1 MASGTKIR
9 LFTKLL
15 DAADAPLWVISP
27 SGRLAY
33 LSAGCAAWLGVSIE
47 SLVDRQSIAGAPVT
61 DDPLDRLAA
70 SLSPPSGLSA
80 RGTASLRVQPPPV
93 SQYRPKPLEVRFVRV
108 GDGDQALTIA
118 VGGNFDDRQIDHEVQ
133 DAVAIRQRLD
143 AWRKQH
149 ADVTKIVTAGDSPVT
164 KRLRRR
170 LQVAA
175 RARTDIAFIG
185 PVGCGS
191 ESIATR
197 IHQLSAP
204 GEPLITVDGPLMDA
218 ELLEAT
224 LTSAIH
230 RLTESAD
237 AQATTLIRGLDE
249 MPFDAQQRLAELLT
263 TFGGRLRLMAL
274 CGSHVTTLEDPDRG
288 QATEGES
295 ALDEVVV
302 ARGVHHHLIELLSA
316 LTIPVPSLTDRIDD
330 LPLLATALLDRHRG
344 RGEISADRI
353 NRAALDAIVTYPWP
367 GNYDELSAAI
377 DHAARRAS
385 GPQISVEHLPLAIR
399 SFRSSDNP
407 AAQKQHRVSL
417 DDAVA
422 RFEMRLIDEAIEA
435 AGGNRAEAARRLGI
449 SRARLLRK
457 IDDAAKKQS
466 DD

>member
-15 DAADAPLWVISP
+15 DAADAPMWVISP

-33 LSAGCAAWLGVSIE
+33 LSAGCAAWLGVTIE

-61 DDPLDRLAA
+61 DDPFDRLAA
-70 SLSPPSGLSA
+70 ALSPPTGLSS
-80 RGTASLRVQPPPV
+80 RGTASLRVQPPAIADH
-93 SQYRPKPLEVRFVRV
+93 RPEPLEVRFVRV
-108 GDGDQALTIA
+108 GSGDQALTIA
-118 VGGNFDDRQIDHEVQ
+118 VGGTFADRQTDHELQ

-149 ADVTKIVTAGDSPVT
+149 AEIAKVVTAGDSAVI

-175 RARTDIAFIG
+175 RARTDISFIG
-185 PVGCGS
+185 PAGCGS

-224 LTSAIH
+224 LSSAIH
-230 RLTESAD
+230 QLTESSD
-237 AQATTLIRGLDE
+237 AQATTLVRGLDE
-249 MPFDAQQRLAELLT
+249 MPFDAQQRLVELLT
-263 TFGGRLRLMAL
+263 TFGGRLRLIGL
-274 CGSHVTTLEDPDRG
+274 CGPQVATLEDPDRG
-288 QATEGES
+288 ETDAGES
-295 ALDEVVV
+295 ALDEVVI
-302 ARGVHHHLIELLSA
+302 ARGVHRQLIELLCA
-316 LTIPVPSLTDRIDD
+316 LSIPVPPLTDRIDD
-330 LPLLATALLDRHRG
+330 LPLLATALLDRFRAG
-344 RGEISADRI
+344 GATSAERI
-353 NRAALDAIVTYPWP
+353 NRVALDAIVTYPWP
-367 GNYDELSAAI
+367 GNYDELSATI
-377 DHAARRAS
+377 EHAARRAS

-422 RFEMRLIDEAIEA
+422 RFEMRLIDEAIES

-457 IDDAAKKQS
+457 IDDAAKQQS

>member
-47 SLVDRQSIAGAPVT
+47 SLIDRQSIAGAPVS

-70 SLSPPSGLSA
+70 SLSPPSGLSS
-80 RGTASLRVQPPPV
+80 RGTASLRVQPPATAEH
-93 SQYRPKPLEVRFVRV
+93 RPDPIEVRFVRV
-108 GDGDQALTIA
+108 GSGDQALTVA
-118 VGGNFDDRQIDHEVQ
+118 VGGGFTDRQVDHELQ

-149 ADVTKIVTAGDSPVT
+149 ADIAKLVTAGDSAAA
-164 KRLRRR
+164 KRMRRR

-175 RARTDIAFIG
+175 RARSDIGFIG
-185 PVGCGS
+185 SSGCGS

-204 GEPLITVDGPLMDA
+204 GEPLVTVDGPLMDA

-224 LTSAIH
+224 LASAIH
-230 RLTESAD
+230 PLTESSD
-237 AQATTLIRGLDE
+237 ARATTLVRGLDE
-249 MPFDAQQRLAELLT
+249 MPFEAQQRLAELVT
-263 TFGGRLRLMAL
+263 TFGGRLRLLGL
-274 CGSHVTTLEDPDRG
+274 CGPKVTSLDDPD
-288 QATEGES
+288 QSEAVDSES
-295 ALDEVVV
+295 PLDDT
-302 ARGVHHHLIELLSA
+302 AIKQGVHNQLIEVLSA
-316 LTIPVPSLTDRIDD
+316 LTVTVPPLTDRTDD
-330 LPLLATALLDRHRG
+330 LPLLATALIDRLRAE
-344 RGEISADRI
+344 GETSAERI
-353 NRAALDAIVTYPWP
+353 NRAALDAIVIYPWP
-367 GNYDELSAAI
+367 GNYDELAAAI
-377 DHAARRAS
+377 QHAARRAS
-385 GPQISVEHLPLAIR
+385 SAQISVEHLPLAIR
-399 SFRSSDNP
+399 SYRSGDNP

-422 RFEMRLIDEAIEA
+422 RFEMRLIEEAIEA

-457 IDDAAKKQS
+457 IDDAGKQPS